1 MERKGYSILI
11 LLLLTVSIDLA
22 AAYRSEVYR
31 AYVSGDMKAWKLA
44 IDRMQAGKPSAPDQ
58 ISELVNYQYG
68 YIGWCIGNKMNEEAR
83 KYLQLAEKNL
93 DQLAKNEK
101 YVSVVSS
108 YKAAFY
114 GYRIG
119 MNGLLAPVLGLKSI
133 ESADQAV
140 LSDKENYFAH
150 IQKGNIEFY
159 MPSVFGGS
167 KKEALGH
174 FMKAKDLLE
183 KDPENLKENWNYLS
197 VLILIAQTYSYLD
210 DFVSSK
216 RYLDKILELEP
227 GFVWVKDEMYP
238 KIVVQIKS

>member
-1 MERKGYSILI
+1 MERTTNKLI
-11 LLLLTVSIDLA
+11 VLLLFLVTAEVSA
-22 AAYRSEVYR
+22 SYRTEVYR
-31 AYVSGDMKAWKLA
+31 AYISGDMKSWKSA
-44 IDRMQAGKPSAPDQ
+44 IDRMQAEKPAAPEK

-93 DQLAKNEK
+93 DLLAKYE
-101 YVSVVSS
+101 SFQSLVSS

-119 MNGLLAPVLGLKSI
+119 MNGLLAPVLGLRSI

-140 LSDKENYFAH
+140 LLDKENYFAYV
-150 IQKGNIEFY
+150 QKGNIEFY

-167 KKEALGH
+167 KKEALNH
-174 FMKAKDLLE
+174 FMKARDLLE
-183 KDPENLKENWNYLS
+183 KSPENISENWNYLS

-216 RYLDKILELEP
+216 KYLDKILELEP

-238 KIVVQIKS
+238 KIVVQIK